1 MKLNKQEIEILDSIR
16 EKILN
21 SGLGGITIDDLK
33 DEIFPDDEMIIK
45 QKKTVNYIQIMEEL
59 EMVVIQESLH
69 SGYIYH
75 ANGKLRMNSFSNLVA
90 EFNKEEDRKRIDLEK
105 TEREIKLLDFQLGD
119 YNRTKSIA
127 KWSFIISIISTI
139 IAIVA
144 IIVSK
149 I

>member
-1 MKLNKQEIEILDSIR
+1 MKLNNEEIEILDSIR
-16 EKILN
+16 EKILDA
-21 SGLGGITIDDLK
+21 GKEGMPIDNLK
-33 DEIFPDDEMIIK
+33 DSLFPNDEVIVRQEKII
-45 QKKTVNYIQIMEEL
+45 NYMLIMQEL
-59 EMVVIQESLH
+59 EMVNVTESAYL
-69 SGYIYH
+69 GFVYY
-75 ANGKLRMNSFSNLVA
+75 ANGKLKMNSISHLVS
-90 EFNKEEDRKRIDLEK
+90 EFNKEEERKRIDLEK